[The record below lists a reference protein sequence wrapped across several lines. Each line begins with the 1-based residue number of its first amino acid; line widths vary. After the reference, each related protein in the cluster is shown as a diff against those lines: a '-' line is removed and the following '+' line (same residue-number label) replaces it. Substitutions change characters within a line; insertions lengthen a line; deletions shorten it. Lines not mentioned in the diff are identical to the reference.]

1 MHGVH
6 RSFCRPAPR
15 PASPT
20 WFEEFRLV
28 AAGDQ
33 TPPRKSLPGRSAH
46 SSVWEGIDATTSI
59 GAELATEDIVTT
71 FILVISWRAES
82 RSRLSAREI
91 DAVFLALG
99 VPALTPAS
107 GSGGR

>member
-1 MHGVH
+1 
-6 RSFCRPAPR
+6 
-15 PASPT
+15 
-20 WFEEFRLV
+20 
-28 AAGDQ
+28 
-33 TPPRKSLPGRSAH
+33 
-46 SSVWEGIDATTSI
+46 
-59 GAELATEDIVTT
+59 VTT